1 MTSSTKRQTP
11 LSHRPFSLMLQKPF
25 VRSKFEC
32 KCSRV
37 NQMCAAKAQ
46 LAHYIISHVR
56 IQVLKDSVIPSEHSC
71 ERRLIMY
78 ALTYSGLSDK
88 DTHSLITVPR
98 PGWDSIESSPW
109 TSRTRSSI
117 LARPSPPL
125 P

>member
-1 MTSSTKRQTP
+1 MTSSTQRQSP
-11 LSHRPFSLMLQKPF
+11 LPHRPFSLMLQKPL
-25 VRSKFEC
+25 VRSTFKY

-37 NQMCAAKAQ
+37 NQMFVVKAQ
-46 LAHYIISHVR
+46 LAHYIITHVH
-56 IQVLKDSVIPSEHSC
+56 IQVLKDSVVSSEQYC
-71 ERRLIMY
+71 EHRLIMY
-78 ALTYSGLSDK
+78 ALIYSGLSDK

-109 TSRTRSSI
+109 ISRTRSSI